1 MHNCP
6 QTQAQLHD
14 LVCNE
19 LTPDVREHVLAELA
33 DCAAC
38 QAEYLALATTLR
50 ACDQAKT
57 CAQPAE
63 DFWPGYSARLDARL
77 QTLDRESAAAPGPIA
92 TTRRSALSSL
102 WRARTATVRV
112 PVPVALAAGLLLVV
126 LSALALRSAPSHA
139 LPLAPAQVAATA
151 PVRVVEVPVV
161 QEKIVTR
168 TVYVT
173 RNEKVLNQRKA
184 QATRTT
190 LARRD
195 VSNEIEQQAPPAAL
209 AGFQP
214 AGEVKL
220 RVIKGSFTH
229 ER

>member
-1 MHNCP
+1 MHNCR
-6 QTQAQLHD
+6 QTHAQLND
-14 LVCNE
+14 LVFNE
-19 LTPDVREHVLAELA
+19 LTPDVREHVLTELA

-38 QAEYLALATTLR
+38 QAEYLALATLLR

-77 QTLDRESAAAPGPIA
+77 QTLDREPATAPVPVV
-92 TTRRSALSSL
+92 TPNRSALSSL
-102 WRARTATVRV
+102 WRALNATLRV

-126 LSALALRSAPSHA
+126 LSALVLRSALARA
-139 LPLAPAQVAATA
+139 LPPASSQVATPA

-168 TVYVT
+168 TVYVVRKENSLT
-173 RNEKVLNQRKA
+173 QRKA
-184 QATRTT
+184 QATRAT
-190 LARRD
+190 LARRGAD
-195 VSNEIEQQAPPAAL
+195 GEIKQQATPDAL

>member
-1 MHNCP
+1 MHNCR
-6 QTQAQLHD
+6 QTQAQLDD
-14 LVCNE
+14 LVFNE

-33 DCAAC
+33 DCAVC
-38 QAEYLALATTLR
+38 QAEYLALATLLR

-57 CAQPAE
+57 YAQPAE
-63 DFWPGYSARLDARL
+63 DFWPGYSARLDARV
-77 QTLDRESAAAPGPIA
+77 QALDRAPAAAPVSVVTP
-92 TTRRSALSSL
+92 RRSALSSL
-102 WRARTATVRV
+102 RRGLTATLRV

-126 LSALALRSAPSHA
+126 LSARVLRN
-139 LPLAPAQVAATA
+139 APAPPQVAAAA

-168 TVYVT
+168 TVYVI
-173 RNEKVLNQRKA
+173 RNENRLTQRKV

-190 LARRD
+190 LAARRAD
-195 VSNEIEQQAPPAAL
+195 DKTKQQATPDAL
-209 AGFQP
+209 VGFQP